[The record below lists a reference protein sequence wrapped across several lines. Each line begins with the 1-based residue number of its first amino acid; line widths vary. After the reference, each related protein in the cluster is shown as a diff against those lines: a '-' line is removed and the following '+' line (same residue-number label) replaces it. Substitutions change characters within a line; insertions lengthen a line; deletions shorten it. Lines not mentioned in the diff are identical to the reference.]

1 MPELNDNLAN
11 NDKAI
16 LEAKDSL
23 KALSN
28 DEEKLRIYYDYYYN
42 LALRKLVVTKTTE
55 RVAYVEGWVRE
66 DEFETLTKN
75 LENKVDCDI
84 EELAVQNEEMV
95 PTATKNNK
103 LVKPFESIT
112 NMFSV
117 PNPNEL
123 DPNPA
128 MSVWYWIIF
137 GIMMGDM
144 GYGLAMLIILG
155 YF

>member
-1 MPELNDNLAN
+1 LPELNDNLAN

-84 EELAVQNEEMV
+84 EELAVQ
-95 PTATKNNK
+95 TKK
-103 LVKPFESIT
+103 WCQLRQK
-112 NMFSV
+112 
-117 PNPNEL
+117 
-123 DPNPA
+123 
-128 MSVWYWIIF
+128 IIS
-137 GIMMGDM
+137 
-144 GYGLAMLIILG
+144 
-155 YF
+155 

>member
-1 MPELNDNLAN
+1 MYESQALILLNSYRFTEVTLPLYDTKLKALLPELNDNLAN

-95 PTATKNNK
+95 PTATK
-103 LVKPFESIT
+103 
-112 NMFSV
+112 
-117 PNPNEL
+117 
-123 DPNPA
+123 
-128 MSVWYWIIF
+128 IIS
-137 GIMMGDM
+137 
-144 GYGLAMLIILG
+144 
-155 YF
+155 